1 MPKKFKNGPKLPGDD
16 LEPTLKTALDN
27 MKPEEL
33 RAKVSEVALYKQ
45 AREQLLKTDPAVV
58 DAREALNR
66 ETKDYKDEIKGAQK
80 QIAYISHLL
89 ESAGKL

>member
-1 MPKKFKNGPKLPGDD
+1 MPKNSKKLPGED
-16 LEPTLKTALDN
+16 LEPTLKVALDN

-45 AREQLLKTDPAVV
+45 AREDQMAADPDVSQ
-58 DAREALNR
+58 ARATLAESLA
-66 ETKDYKDEIKGAQK
+66 DYKDEIKGSK
-80 QIAYISHLL
+80 LQIAYIKYLL